1 MRRGRPARASL
12 PPGFGTIWT
21 SVAIDLV
28 GWGIVLPILPLYSEE
43 FTDSETTIG
52 LLVAVFSV
60 MQLVFAPVWG
70 RVSDRVGRKPVIVVS
85 LAGTAIGSLL
95 MGVAWSLPILFAGR
109 IIDGISGGS
118 ISAAHAAV
126 VDIATPE
133 ERPRLLGL
141 LGAAFGVGFVVGPAI
156 GALAALGGDAVPF
169 FVAAAIAAVNA
180 VVAIKRLPETR
191 PLSRSR
197 DESGAFSDRIGPENR
212 GLWRLL
218 AITLVGTTAFTAFEA
233 TFALLGERR
242 FDLTEAGVGAT
253 FAVVGIALA
262 VFQGGFVH
270 RVVTRL
276 GEVATIRAGLVVNA
290 AGFVLIGTAET
301 WAPLIAG
308 LGLLIAGQGM
318 LSPSLTSLIAGG
330 AGDDRRGST
339 LGMQQSAGA
348 LARIVGPIAG
358 LALFEHVGIGAAY
371 VLAAAL
377 ALVAVGLTVDVSEEV
392 TVG

>member
-1 MRRGRPARASL
+1 M
-12 PPGFGTIWT
+12 
-21 SVAIDLV
+21 AIDLV

-126 VDIATPE
+126 VDLATPE

-156 GALAALGGDAVPF
+156 GALAALGGDELPF

-180 VVAIKRLPETR
+180 LVAVKRLPETR
-191 PLSRSR
+191 PLLRSG
-197 DESGAFSDRIGPENR
+197 DESDTPAGRFHPRNARV
-212 GLWRLL
+212 WRLL

-242 FDLTEAGVGAT
+242 FDLTEAGVGGV

-270 RVVTRL
+270 RVVHRL
-276 GEVATIRAGLVVNA
+276 GELSTLRAGLVVNA
-290 AGFVLIGTAET
+290 GGFVLIGAAET

-308 LGLLIAGQGM
+308 LALLIAGQGM

-330 AGDDRRGST
+330 SRHDRMGST

-377 ALVAVGLTVDVSEEV
+377 ALLAVVLTSDVSQEV